1 MGLPRHLCCA
11 GDEVAGA
18 FAQPPGAPV
27 LDHLLPAAPLV
38 HNQHAAARH
47 GFKADARPV
56 LRRVRRLQH
65 DVAAAVELLL
75 GERFLVVEALHPV
88 GGLAGFSRATGVE
101 AKEGSAFGYGGGEV
115 FVDAP
120 RILAELVFV
129 LPGDMPGSEPVGR
142 PVGDV
147 RKGGGVEVRAEGDEA
162 DGRIVVDGSEAGRHA
177 LPDLVVL
184 VEEQSDVS
192 PAHGF
197 LLLAEEPG
205 HAVHKDGPARPSA
218 NLGQRGEEVF
228 IAEADDGRVF
238 RNGSPVVGVVDHVA
252 ALRHLAIER
261 GLPDVFLGGDK
272 VEHHPQRFPS
282 SDLMIQ
288 LRSRPAI
295 EGRKTDD
302 VENRH
307 S

>member
-1 MGLPRHLCCA
+1 M
-11 GDEVAGA
+11 
-18 FAQPPGAPV
+18 
-27 LDHLLPAAPLV
+27 
-38 HNQHAAARH
+38 
-47 GFKADARPV
+47 
-56 LRRVRRLQH
+56 
-65 DVAAAVELLL
+65 
-75 GERFLVVEALHPV
+75 
-88 GGLAGFSRATGVE
+88 
-101 AKEGSAFGYGGGEV
+101 
-115 FVDAP
+115 FVDKP
-120 RILAELVFV
+120 RVLAELVFV
-129 LPGDMPGSEPVGR
+129 LPGDVPGPEPVGR

-147 RKGGGVEVRAEGDEA
+147 GKGGGVEVRAEGHET
-162 DGRIVVDGSEAGRHA
+162 DGRIAVQRSEAGHYA

-184 VEEQSDVS
+184 VEKEGDVP

-205 HAVHKDGPARPSA
+205 HAVHKDGPARPLA

>member
-75 GERFLVVEALHPV
+75 GECFLVVEGLHPV
-88 GGLAGFSRATGVE
+88 GRLAG
-101 AKEGSAFGYGGGEV
+101 
-115 FVDAP
+115 D
-120 RILAELVFV
+120 
-129 LPGDMPGSEPVGR
+129 VG
-142 PVGDV
+142 
-147 RKGGGVEVRAEGDEA
+147 KGGGVEVRAEGHEA
-162 DGRIVVDGSEAGRHA
+162 HGRIAIQRSEARHHV

-184 VEEQSDVS
+184 VEEQGDVS

-218 NLGQRGEEVF
+218 NLGQCGEKVF
-228 IAEADDGRVF
+228 IAEADDGRSF
-238 RNGSPVVGVVDHVA
+238 RNDRPVVSVVDHVA

-261 GLPDVFLGGDK
+261 SLPDVLLSGDE
-272 VEHHPQRFPS
+272 VERYPQCLPNP
-282 SDLMIQ
+282 DLMIQ
-288 LRSRPAI
+288 LRPRPAI
-295 EGRKTDD
+295 EGRKADD